1 MKIYLLKE
9 VSHLG
14 KQGEIKE
21 VSDGYALNYLLPN
34 KIARRADAKI
44 IEKVSQQKEQKT
56 IEEKNRK
63 EEALKLAD
71 GLQAMTLE
79 ISLKFSKKGKEA
91 YDSVNSKRII
101 EELKNKDIN
110 LKESQIEL
118 KTPIK
123 KEGDYEIPVIL
134 DKGIKTS
141 LKIKVKAAE

>member
-134 DKGIKTS
+134 DKEVKTS

>member
-134 DKGIKTS
+134 DKRIKTS

>member
-79 ISLKFSKKGKEA
+79 ISLKFSQKGKEA

-110 LKESQIEL
+110 LKENQIEL

-134 DKGIKTS
+134 DKRIKTS